1 MQWVEKQPFGCLV
14 CRRCCVLPRGGYG
27 GSCLTRASAFVS
39 ARPRFIMYLLR
50 NAKSSEQ
57 IGGHNESLSERDEIG
72 WASPLV
78 SVEEKM

>member
-14 CRRCCVLPRGGYG
+14 CRSCCVLPRGDYG
-27 GSCLTRASAFVS
+27 DSCLTRASAFIS
-39 ARPRFIMYLLR
+39 AIPRFIMYLLR
-50 NAKSSEQ
+50 TTRSSGQ
-57 IGGHNESLSERDEIG
+57 IGGHIKSLSERDEIG